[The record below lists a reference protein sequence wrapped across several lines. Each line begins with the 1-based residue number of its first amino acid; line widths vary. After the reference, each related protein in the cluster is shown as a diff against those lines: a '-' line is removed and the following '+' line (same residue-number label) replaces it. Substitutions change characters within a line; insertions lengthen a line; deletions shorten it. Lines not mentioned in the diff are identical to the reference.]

1 MKKYICG
8 ALAFVLLIFAGCG
21 PAAPAAETT
30 APIGTT
36 VPIPDCTIS
45 TAPADPTVPTGVSEP
60 TTAPTETTEP
70 VAPTTVPTEPTE
82 PAPTEPTAVPTEP
95 SEPVP
100 ATVPTEVTEP
110 VAPTIVP
117 VEPTTAPTEPPHTH
131 SYKANVTS
139 PTCTEGGFTT
149 YTCSCGD
156 RYVADLTEPLG
167 HEEYLYWHSE
177 PGYLQSQEGRTTY
190 KCSRCDEVISRTI
203 YYMSDED
210 RAAWLAEY
218 QRLVT
223 KYINE
228 YRVAEGSTELE
239 LLPGLCNVSYK
250 YTTEVLDKNGC
261 QHDRHGLWDI
271 LEELQYGRY
280 YDATEYG
287 HDPSNSHWTFDGT
300 EAICDFFAVQDVDTT
315 ARRTASV
322 FQGSSAHWSYLGS
335 SLYSYIGVAISPY
348 TGNVCIHV
356 TRVNYG

>member
-70 VAPTTVPTEPTE
+70 VAPTTVPTEPTT
-82 PAPTEPTAVPTEP
+82 APTEPTAVPTEP

-110 VAPTIVP
+110 VVPTIVP

-167 HEEYLYWHSE
+167 HELFVSWHDE
-177 PGYLQSQEGRTTY
+177 PGYKDSQRGMTQYSCTRCEY
-190 KCSRCDEVISRTI
+190 KSDIEYKTMPDE
-203 YYMSDED
+203 E

-228 YRVAEGSTELE
+228 YRVSEGSTELE

-261 QHDRHGLWDI
+261 QHDLKGLRTV
-271 LEELQYGRY
+271 LAEMQYGRFF
-280 YDATEYG
+280 DATEAG
-287 HDPSNSHWTFDGT
+287 GTPEQSHWTFDGT
-300 EAICDFFAVQDVDTT
+300 EAICGACLVQDPDTT
-315 ARRTASV
+315 ARRTAAVFRESV
-322 FQGSSAHWSYLGS
+322 RHWMDLGDS
-335 SLYSYIGVAISPY
+335 WFSYIGVAISPY
-348 TGNVCIHV
+348 SGNVCIHV
-356 TRVNYG
+356 THVNYG